1 MPDPSGGKRALRPVI
16 LASASPRRAA
26 LLRAAGPDFASM
38 RIMTADVREGADPLE
53 NARLKAEAVAALEP
67 RALVI
72 GADTVIR
79 FGDETIGKPAD
90 LDDAR
95 RILAKLSGRTHD
107 VATGVCVRCVEADI
121 LVRFEDITHVTFRTL
136 TPAIIDKYV
145 RDVNVLDK
153 AGAYAIQ
160 EHGEDIIESIDG
172 SLTNV
177 VGAFVQY
184 ASLNHLSRG
193 PHRCSCE
200 SFALPATTSGVQYG
214 ELGR

>member
-1 MPDPSGGKRALRPVI
+1 MPDSPEGKRLPGPRTVI

-26 LLRAAGPDFASM
+26 LLREAGPEFASM
-38 RIMTADVREGADPLE
+38 RIMTSHAEEGSDPLE

-79 FGDETIGKPAD
+79 FGNETIGKPAG

-95 RILAKLSGRTHD
+95 RILSKLSGRTHD
-107 VATGVCVRCVEADI
+107 VVTGVCVRCLENDL
-121 LVRFEDITHVTFRTL
+121 LVRFEDTTHVTFRTL
-136 TPAIIDKYV
+136 TPETIDAYIAA
-145 RDVNVLDK
+145 VNVLDK

-160 EHGEDIIESIDG
+160 EHGEDIIESVDG

-177 VGAFVQY
+177 IG
-184 ASLNHLSRG
+184 
-193 PHRCSCE
+193 
-200 SFALPATTSGVQYG
+200 LPVERLKETFEYLLKLA
-214 ELGR
+214 

>member
-1 MPDPSGGKRALRPVI
+1 MPDLPDGTGSVSTRPVI
-16 LASASPRRAA
+16 LASASPRRSA
-26 LLRAAGPDFASM
+26 LLREAGPAFADMQILTSH
-38 RIMTADVREGADPLE
+38 VEEGGDPLE
-53 NARLKAEAVAALEP
+53 NARLKAEAVAQMNP

-79 FGDETIGKPAD
+79 FGGKTIGKPAD
-90 LDDAR
+90 LEDAK
-95 RILAKLSGRTHD
+95 RILAMLSGRTHD

-136 TPAIIDKYV
+136 TSGAIDKYV
-145 RDVNVLDK
+145 QAVNVLDK

-177 VGAFVQY
+177 IG
-184 ASLNHLSRG
+184 
-193 PHRCSCE
+193 
-200 SFALPATTSGVQYG
+200 LPVERLKETFEYLLKLA
-214 ELGR
+214 

>member
-1 MPDPSGGKRALRPVI
+1 MLDLPDGTGSVSIRPVI
-16 LASASPRRAA
+16 LASASPRRSA
-26 LLRAAGPDFASM
+26 LLKEAGPAFAGM
-38 RIMTADVREGADPLE
+38 RILTSHVEEGSDPLE
-53 NARLKAEAVAALEP
+53 NAMLKADAVAQMNP

-79 FGDETIGKPAD
+79 FEGKTIGKPAD
-90 LDDAR
+90 LEDAK
-95 RILAKLSGRTHD
+95 RILAMLSGRTHD

-136 TPAIIDKYV
+136 TPEVIDKYV
-145 RDVNVLDK
+145 REVNVLDK

-177 VGAFVQY
+177 VG
-184 ASLNHLSRG
+184 
-193 PHRCSCE
+193 
-200 SFALPATTSGVQYG
+200 LPVERLKETFEYLLKLA
-214 ELGR
+214 